1 MKIIL
6 KCDNYILN
14 CDKCDV
20 KYLWW
25 DTKQIANVKFLDG
38 KDEKTYGY
46 ITSLLINNEVFSS
59 NTVILFPFKNKRV

>member
-6 KCDNYILN
+6 ECDNYILN

-25 DTKQIANVKFLDG
+25 DTKQMAIVEFLDG
-38 KDEKTYGY
+38 KDEKTHGY
-46 ITSLLINNEVFSS
+46 ITSLFIIIINS
-59 NTVILFPFKNKRV
+59 